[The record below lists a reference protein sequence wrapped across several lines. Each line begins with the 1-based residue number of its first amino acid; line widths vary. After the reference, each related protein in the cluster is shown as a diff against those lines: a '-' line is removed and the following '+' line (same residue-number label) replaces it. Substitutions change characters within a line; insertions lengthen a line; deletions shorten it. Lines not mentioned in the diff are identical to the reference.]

1 LNCVK
6 STSSI
11 TVVKRI
17 WDECQS
23 VLPWV
28 GRRGAA
34 VMSTQGLCWRF
45 HRDLSVFWGNNGGV
59 VVNLKHEL
67 EWVEKP

>member
-1 LNCVK
+1 
-6 STSSI
+6 
-11 TVVKRI
+11 
-17 WDECQS
+17 
-23 VLPWV
+23 
-28 GRRGAA
+28 
-34 VMSTQGLCWRF
+34 MSTQGLCWRF